1 VPPAP
6 LPPRGQ
12 EGTRLDDDPLLRRL
26 PPIVPDQAEKRAFL
40 RTAGSEATALKGRL
54 QSPRSPYEIKAGTI
68 IPSVLLTGIN
78 SDLPGNLLAQVREHV
93 YDTVSGQYLLLPQGS
108 KLVGTYD
115 SAVIY
120 GQDRVLVVWSRV
132 ILPNGDA
139 LSLENMPGVDLAG
152 YAGFRDTVNQHW
164 GRLLGAVVLSSVL
177 NIGTRIPAGDV
188 AAGRFFPTLGQEAAQ
203 DAGQGLG
210 RAGQQVVQ
218 RQLQIQP
225 TITIR
230 PGLAINVFVHRDM
243 TLRPYQAPAAVS
255 QRQEEVR

>member
-1 VPPAP
+1 MH
-6 LPPRGQ
+6 
-12 EGTRLDDDPLLRRL
+12 LDDATPGRRL

-40 RTAGSEATALKGRL
+40 LTASHEPTALTGSL
-54 QSPRSPYEIKAGTI
+54 EAPRSPYEIKAGWV
-68 IPSVLLTGIN
+68 IPAVLLTGVN
-78 SDLPGNLLAQVREHV
+78 SDLPGELLAQVREHV
-93 YDTVSGQYLLLPQGS
+93 FDTVSGRYLLIPQGS

-139 LSLENMPGVDLAG
+139 ISLEHMPGVDLSG
-152 YAGFRDTVNQHW
+152 YAGVRDQVNHHW
-164 GRLLGAVVLSSVL
+164 GRLLGAVVFSSVL
-177 NIGTRIPAGDV
+177 NIGTRLPAGDV

-203 DAGQGLG
+203 DVGQGIG

-230 PGLAINVFVHRDM
+230 PGFAINIFVHRDM
-243 TLRPYQAPAAVS
+243 VLRPYQEPGRPTATEGGRP
-255 QRQEEVR
+255 

>member
-1 VPPAP
+1 
-6 LPPRGQ
+6 
-12 EGTRLDDDPLLRRL
+12 
-26 PPIVPDQAEKRAFL
+26 VPDQAEKRAFL
-40 RTAGSEATALKGRL
+40 LTASHAPTALTGSL
-54 QSPRSPYEIKAGTI
+54 EAPRSPYEIKAGWV
-68 IPSVLLTGIN
+68 IPAVLLTGVN
-78 SDLPGNLLAQVREHV
+78 SDLPGELLAQVREHV
-93 YDTVSGQYLLLPQGS
+93 FDTVSGHYLLIPQGS

-120 GQDRVLVVWSRV
+120 SQDRVLVVWSRV
-132 ILPNGDA
+132 ILPNGD
-139 LSLENMPGVDLAG
+139 SLVLDNMPGVDLSG
-152 YAGFRDTVNQHW
+152 YAGLRDRVNHHW

-203 DAGQGLG
+203 DVGQGMG

-230 PGLAINVFVHRDM
+230 PGFAINIFVHRDM
-243 TLRPYQAPAAVS
+243 VLRPYQEPGHPTPTEGG
-255 QRQEEVR
+255 RP